1 MPKKKAETTEQS
13 VQDEQLELSH
23 DGEAQQLEPVDPADQ
38 ADEGAAEGFEAGG
51 DEIAG
56 PEETQEA
63 GPDGETPADSPEDNP
78 GDSVKIE
85 DEAYDA
91 GFDGPLDIERKLE
104 EEIAAL
110 NAELAA
116 AEESEREAD
125 TDSAAIPVPDEG
137 EQLSEP
143 PAPQRAARAKR
154 KTAIDPPPGEG
165 AQKVEPED
173 FAPVMPPGPAAP
185 AARNDSKQLVKAAP
199 GPVNF
204 YQADFRH
211 LDRDLTEQERQEWN
225 DIYASFRSQSI
236 LTGTVAGVDQNEL
249 PVKDKNG
256 KVEMRVI
263 NSLVVIGYRVKVL
276 IPENAVW
283 FKGEE
288 RGTFLMRGMIGATVD
303 YVIINIDR
311 EGEVALA
318 SRGLALV
325 KRRRAFSTGRAVAR
339 PGSIVDC
346 SVTVVG
352 PMRCLLTCGGYD
364 IPMRPENMSYTSI
377 LDMREMYRPGQKLKA
392 RVISHHPAQGVL
404 RISVKEAESDPF
416 NGAERRH
423 PVGSRRQAV
432 ITSKYKGGVFC
443 SMADGTVCL
452 CLYSNLHYDSEFL
465 IGDSVIIYISEYNY
479 KLRHIFGR
487 IVSKW

>member
-1 MPKKKAETTEQS
+1 MPRKKAETTEQAT
-13 VQDEQLELSH
+13 QDEQLELPH
-23 DGEAQQLEPVDPADQ
+23 DGGTEQLDLTEQPA
-38 ADEGAAEGFEAGG
+38 EGAAERDETESG
-51 DEIAG
+51 DMSESD
-56 PEETQEA
+56 ETQQV
-63 GPDGETPADSPEDNP
+63 GPDGDLPEGSAES
-78 GDSVKIE
+78 GDE
-85 DEAYDA
+85 NDHA

-116 AEESEREAD
+116 AEETERDAEQ
-125 TDSAAIPVPDEG
+125 DSITLPDSDESA
-137 EQLSEP
+137 QPLSEP
-143 PAPQRAARAKR
+143 SAPKRAARTKR
-154 KTAIDPPPGEG
+154 KTVKDSSPDED
-165 AQKVEPED
+165 AQRADPED
-173 FAPVMPPGPAAP
+173 PVSAIPPEPTAL
-185 AARNDSKQLVKAAP
+185 AARNDSKQLAKAAP
-199 GPVNF
+199 GPANF

-211 LDRDLTEQERQEWN
+211 LDRGLTEQERQEWN

-236 LTGTVAGVDQNEL
+236 LTGTVVGVDQNEL

-325 KRRRAFSTGRAVAR
+325 KRRRAFSTGRAVA
-339 PGSIVDC
+339 GSGSVVDC

-364 IPMRPENMSYTSI
+364 IPMRPEDMSYTSI
-377 LDMREMYRPGQKLKA
+377 LDMRDMYRPGQKLKA
-392 RVISHHPAQGVL
+392 RVKTHHPAQGLL

-416 NGAERRH
+416 DGAERRH

-432 ITSKYKGGVFC
+432 ITSKYKGGIFC
-443 SMADGTVCL
+443 AMPDGTVCL

-465 IGDSVIIYISEYNY
+465 LGDSVIIYIAEYNY
-479 KLRHIFGR
+479 KVRHIFGR